1 MRRLDLPCDD
11 LNDCPNTTGPAHRAS
26 ISGSQRPG
34 SDDGPSATLGLLPM
48 GFRGASVPAAN
59 PPAAPGP
66 GPLLQPRASVHAR
79 GSLQSA
85 AGPRYRR

>member
-11 LNDCPNTTGPAHRAS
+11 LNYCPDMTGPAHRAS

-48 GFRGASVPAAN
+48 GLLFRVQLSDPDEISG
-59 PPAAPGP
+59 
-66 GPLLQPRASVHAR
+66 LLDAEA
-79 GSLQSA
+79 SLQA
-85 AGPRYRR
+85 ED